1 MRIKNVLGKE
11 VLGTDG
17 MGIGKVSDIEFDF
30 AEGTIKEVIIS
41 TKKNILANEELTL
54 PYSEIKNMGDYVLLK
69 NTIKI

>member
-1 MRIKNVLGKE
+1 MRIKNILGKE

-17 MGIGKVSDIEFDF
+17 MVIGKVSDIEFDF

-54 PYSEIKNMGDYVLLK
+54 PYSEIKSMGDYVLLK